1 MAVLHQVRKGRDAY
15 HRPYRKRYACNL
27 IHHKGQRADRKIQLE
42 LAPPTEKECKEEE
55 KNTDNVEVV
64 ANADIRNKHQHFS
77 KVKN

>member
-1 MAVLHQVRKGRDAY
+1 MKKERA
-15 HRPYRKRYACNL
+15 RYN
-27 IHHKGQRADRKIQLE
+27 KKIQLE

-77 KVKN
+77 KVKI